1 MQSKW
6 IYGLLVFFLCKSI
19 TGLADVEGRV
29 INQTDR
35 TDIQELY
42 LDGPYRHCPIDS
54 SAHGIYTIQVGELD
68 PFPVFCNAKMAGP
81 GWTVIARRTNKE
93 LNFFRD
99 WDGYKRGFGDIAG
112 DFFIGLD
119 KLHAITKSQNQE
131 LYVHL
136 EDFEGNTRYAKY
148 DEFHIESENDQYRM
162 SALGR
167 FTGDAGDSLRVSQNQ
182 KFTTYDRDNDQRAN
196 GRNCAAEQMCP
207 WWHNDCSHSQ
217 PFGIYVDGIV
227 DIMRTGGIYWY
238 HWRGY
243 EYSYKAMQ
251 MMVRPKCSC
260 PNKK

>member
-29 INQTDR
+29 IIETDR

-42 LDGPYRHCPIDS
+42 LDYPYSHCPIDS

-93 LNFFRD
+93 LNFYRN
-99 WDGYKRGFGDIAG
+99 WDGYKRGFGDITG

-136 EDFEGNTRYAKY
+136 EDFVGNTRYAKY
-148 DEFHIESENDQYRM
+148 DEFHIESENQLYRM
-162 SALGR
+162 SKLGA
-167 FTGDAGDSLRVSQNQ
+167 FTGDAGDSMIESKNH
-182 KFTTYDRDNDQRAN
+182 KFSTFDRDNDNDQ
-196 GRNCAAEQMCP
+196 GNCAVQRIGA
-207 WWHNDCSHSQ
+207 WWFNHCTWSNL
-217 PFGIYVDGIV
+217 FGIYVNGSVSSMNGKGICWN
-227 DIMRTGGIYWY
+227 TWLGSG
-238 HWRGY
+238 
-243 EYSYKAMQ
+243 YSYKSIQ

-260 PNKK
+260 PK